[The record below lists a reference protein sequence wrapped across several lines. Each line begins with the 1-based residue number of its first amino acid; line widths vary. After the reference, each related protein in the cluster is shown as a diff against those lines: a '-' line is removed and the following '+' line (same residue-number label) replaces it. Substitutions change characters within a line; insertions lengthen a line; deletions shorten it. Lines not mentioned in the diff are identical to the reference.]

1 MGKRMR
7 AKDFDRDG
15 YFCPDGEAKYSL
27 LGHPIAIPAMV
38 TYSGEVEHEE
48 ILLSAYVKI
57 GDCPRCGERTTTDTL
72 IFATNK
78 YRMLKLL
85 ATFNSMDAAKVHGV
99 IKGEI
104 EKRGWTLDESEAR
117 VIGNPEEQFEFS
129 LGLKQQQLEAMQ
141 CPNTECTLP
150 IAAYGF
156 DQASWR
162 FLGEQEGEDADGKPM
177 TYEDWGVEVPCPV
190 CDHQVLFPPR
200 DFELLVGTDFL
211 EQYQGEVVAYRVI
224 HPTEA
229 TEIVDARDA
238 ELGRMVT

>member
-1 MGKRMR
+1 MEK
-7 AKDFDRDG
+7 
-15 YFCPDGEAKYSL
+15 EL
-27 LGHPIAIPAMV
+27 N
-38 TYSGEVEHEE
+38 E
-48 ILLSAYVKI
+48 ILNNLQPHQVWDLTGQGLVYMKGE
-57 GDCPRCGERTTTDTL
+57 GDE
-72 IFATNK
+72 
-78 YRMLKLL
+78 LKLL

-129 LGLKQQQLEAMQ
+129 LGLKQQQLESMQ

-238 ELGRMVT
+238 ELGRMVVLGTVCSMSGERLPIHMRGRVAIYEWNEEEE